1 MMLVRIDFGYWKSW
15 KNFLNGGKTDREE
28 LFWLAKAC
36 AVCYGL
42 VAALI
47 LSLLV
52 LSAKE
57 INYIFWLGILMLI
70 VFIEA
75 TFFVKNVRFREK
87 IVAQYPDALNP
98 FKILDYK
105 FRIVNLFIVLVLF
118 LSPIINLLN
127 GKFYLSIFTLFI
139 GSLLILQGLM
149 NIFPLAIR
157 SHRQDLDEEVER
169 KTYKRSERSFCS
181 RSAAKSVPC
190 E

>member
-1 MMLVRIDFGYWKSW
+1 MMLVRIDFWLLEKLEKLSQWWQKLTG
-15 KNFLNGGKTDREE
+15 KNC
-28 LFWLAKAC
+28 FWLAKAC

-149 NIFPLAIR
+149 NYFSACNPLPPAR
-157 SHRQDLDEEVER
+157 SR
-169 KTYKRSERSFCS
+169 
-181 RSAAKSVPC
+181 
-190 E
+190 